1 MAEIKKEAYIK
12 EKLNNFILFIEITF
26 GKNNILLKE
35 FGAFIDVDKGFE
47 QFIRGM
53 LEIIKLL
60 ELPMDTLPKKENNI
74 SKLKLFLEMKK
85 LKASEEDTFKML
97 RYIELFYTV
106 F

>member
-1 MAEIKKEAYIK
+1 
-12 EKLNNFILFIEITF
+12 
-26 GKNNILLKE
+26 
-35 FGAFIDVDKGFE
+35 
-47 QFIRGM
+47 M
-53 LEIIKLL
+53 LEISKLL

>member
-12 EKLNNFILFIEITF
+12 EKLNNFILFIETTF
-26 GKNNILLKE
+26 GKNNILIKE
-35 FGAFIDVDKGFE
+35 FGAFINVEQGFE

-53 LEIIKLL
+53 LEIAKLL
-60 ELPMDTLPKKENNI
+60 ELPMDTTPKKENNI

-85 LKASEEDTFKML
+85 LSTNEENIFKML